1 MKVYVDIRRDNWT
14 ALLLSL
20 TPFLKNYKVSYV
32 GVNLATLIFFALII
46 IEFIFKATGKRKEQ
60 HLQICFSKP
69 FIIVM
74 LLYMVVEYYIIHNLK
89 SYQGT
94 VLNNFT
100 DIMAF
105 AFIMYGLVIITSK
118 KDVCKQFKRH
128 IIQISCFMACVVI
141 IQTVL
146 FYLFGVTLSE
156 GRRFLLPFSN
166 MFEESVA
173 RYVSTSSMI
182 INGLF
187 RPSAF
192 FLEPAHFAQYCSL
205 ALCVVVFENLGKNRH
220 SYAGILISIGM
231 ILTTSGLGIALVGL
245 IWGIKYLID
254 ISTLERRKIV
264 NALIIAV
271 CLGIIFVVL
280 YNTVGFFANAVNRVL
295 IQDDNNAVAGRIGSV
310 LFLDRLSGV
319 EKIFGTGYKNLPW
332 STARNVTYYMTSI
345 VEIQYCQGVVGL
357 VVFIG
362 MLLLTLFRMIMKK
375 LLKTT
380 IFMAFILFVIFII
393 FCSIISPAQLV
404 LLLPFFCV
412 FRDKV
417 RQQDNLLTP
426 GEMRK

>member
-1 MKVYVDIRRDNWT
+1 MKIHINNRRDNWT

-20 TPFLKNYKVSYV
+20 TPFLKNYRVPYV
-32 GVNLATLIFFALII
+32 GVNLATLIFFCLII
-46 IEFIFKATGKRKEQ
+46 IEFIFKAAGKRKER

-69 FIIVM
+69 LIIVM
-74 LLYMVVEYYIIHNLK
+74 LLYVVVEYCIIHNLK
-89 SYQGT
+89 SYQGM
-94 VLNNFT
+94 VLNNLT

-118 KDVCKQFKRH
+118 EDVCKQFKRY
-128 IIQISCFMACVVI
+128 IIQISCFMTCIVI

-146 FYLFGVTLSE
+146 FYLFGITLSD

-173 RYVSTSSMI
+173 GYVSTSSMV

-205 ALCVVVFENLGKNRH
+205 ALCVVVFENIGKNRH

-254 ISTLERRKIV
+254 VSTLKRRKVV

-271 CLGIIFVVL
+271 CLGIVFCVL
-280 YNTVGFFANAVNRVL
+280 YHTVGFFSNAINRILV
-295 IQDDNNAVAGRIGSV
+295 QDDNNAVTGRMGSV
-310 LFLDRLSGV
+310 LFLDQLSGV
-319 EKIFGTGYKNLPW
+319 EKLFGTGYKNLPW

-357 VVFIG
+357 AIFIS
-362 MLLLTLFRMIMKK
+362 MLLLTLFRMIMRK

-380 IFMAFILFVIFII
+380 TFIVFILFVIFII

-417 RQQDNLLTP
+417 REQDNFLTP
-426 GEMRK
+426 REMRR